1 MKIKVAVII
10 LFFMLVYAGVYSL
23 MSIFTP
29 EIVMESSFQ
38 AVTGESIQN
47 IGDEKYLEAFLSS
60 GRSGGLFALT
70 TVIAGFFI
78 LFAAFRKTEKWSWW
92 AFLVV
97 AFFAWAW
104 GTVNGALVNARVYFL
119 MNLGGMVIFLAGVLL
134 PVRAFFS
141 KKS

>member
-1 MKIKVAVII
+1 MLKVATII
-10 LFFMLVYAGVYSL
+10 LFVMLIYAGVYSL

-29 EIVMESSFQ
+29 EIIMESSFQ
-38 AVTGESIQN
+38 AITGESIRS
-47 IGDEKYLEAFLSS
+47 IEDEKYPEALVNS
-60 GRSGGLFALT
+60 GRTGGLFALT

-78 LFAAFRKTEKWSWW
+78 LFAAFRKAEKWSWW
-92 AFLVV
+92 AFLIV

-104 GTVNGALVNARVYFL
+104 GMVNGALDNARIYFL